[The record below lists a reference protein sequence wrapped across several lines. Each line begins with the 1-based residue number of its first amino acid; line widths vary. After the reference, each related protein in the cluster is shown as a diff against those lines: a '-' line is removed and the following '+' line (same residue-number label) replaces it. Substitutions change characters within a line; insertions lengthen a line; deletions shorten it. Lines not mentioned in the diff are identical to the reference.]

1 MEQMRSDP
9 NGPNADTPADAA
21 QRGSSRLGMLY
32 PSDHPQTADTEAVL
46 AHALQRADVF
56 ATDKVHKSQV
66 HIDEGEEDRI
76 PSWRAAQ
83 LARNKE
89 KVHNR
94 LQRAQLSAS
103 DSPKVARAQT
113 KLVVQLSH
121 KSDIENLVDSL
132 AVDSP

>member
-1 MEQMRSDP
+1 
-9 NGPNADTPADAA
+9 
-21 QRGSSRLGMLY
+21 MLY
-32 PSDHPQTADTEAVL
+32 LVSNLSGCRLVL
-46 AHALQRADVF
+46 AIRYCAQFGA
-56 ATDKVHKSQV
+56 SG
-66 HIDEGEEDRI
+66 DEGRI

-94 LQRAQLSAS
+94 LQRAQLSGS